1 MAGVS
6 LRDIRKYF
14 QRAFPERQF
23 YYRSQG
29 TVRYLSLSGRMQ
41 VAICFVLF
49 VLCGWVAFSS
59 VQVLWRDDLI
69 ASMDSEIREVRVS
82 RDRLASELEATRM
95 RFIGTAG
102 DLEQKHRQLVE
113 LVRHK
118 ENLEKR
124 LALLSTQVESVST
137 QHRSALGEVNRLRGE
152 LENER
157 GELVEKIG
165 NLEGSLTTTIDKQS
179 TLEQSLI
186 RTRGQLAFVQAERD
200 ALLTSS
206 GSLAGQLEQVVD
218 RLGNVRRE
226 QQDFMD
232 RILARTERAITNLEA
247 TVAMTGLR
255 TDSLLN
261 QAKGTGGP
269 FIDLPLSKAK
279 ASIAPLRVKGE
290 VGFPDSLTTL
300 EERLNRWEGL
310 QELITV
316 MPLSAPMD
324 VYEVSSGFGAR
335 RDPFTKGLAMHAG
348 LDFIGTN
355 GSTILA
361 TGPGKVSF
369 AGRNGAYGKMIEID
383 HGFGLST
390 RYAHLD
396 KIGVEVGQI
405 IEFRQEIGRM
415 GSTGRSTGPHLH
427 YEILFDGKAH
437 DPELF
442 LKAGKYVFKK

>member
-1 MAGVS
+1 MVGQR
-6 LRDIRKYF
+6 LRGIRKFYEH
-14 QRAFPERQF
+14 AFPERQF
-23 YYRSQG
+23 YYRSRG
-29 TVRYLSLSGRMQ
+29 TVRYLSLSVRLQ
-41 VAICFVLF
+41 VAICFILLVM
-49 VLCGWVAFSS
+49 CGWVAFSS
-59 VQVLWRDDLI
+59 MQVLWRDELI
-69 ASMDSEIREVRVS
+69 ASMDKEIREVRVS
-82 RDRLASELEATRM
+82 RDRLAAELDATRM

-124 LALLSTQVESVST
+124 LATLSTQVETVSS
-137 QHRSALGEVNRLRGE
+137 QHRSALGEVNRLRSE
-152 LENER
+152 LESER
-157 GELVEKIG
+157 EELVEKIG
-165 NLEGSLTTTIDKQS
+165 NLEGSLSNTMDKQS
-179 TLEQSLI
+179 SLEQSLL
-186 RTRGQLAFVQAERD
+186 RTRRQLAFVQAERD

-206 GSLAGQLEQVVD
+206 GDLAGQLEQVVD

-255 TDSLLN
+255 TDALLN
-261 QAKGTGGP
+261 QGKGTGGP
-269 FIDLPLSKAK
+269 LIDLPLSAAK
-279 ASIAPLRVKGE
+279 LALPALRARAEPGIAG
-290 VGFPDSLTTL
+290 SLATL
-300 EERLNRWEGL
+300 EERMNRWEGL
-310 QELITV
+310 QDLITV

-324 VYEVSSGFGAR
+324 VFEVSSGFGLR

-348 LDFIGTN
+348 LDFIGSN
-355 GSTILA
+355 GSTIIA

-396 KIGVEVGQI
+396 KILVDVGQS